1 MTTFSI
7 PILIISQFDY
17 VLLDCYHPICFETFV
32 KSFGRSYIRIKL
44 ESDELN
50 KSFQKDSIMPS
61 PIGNDKDIAKTQV
74 SDFLAITLSEID
86 LFIFIFR

>member
-1 MTTFSI
+1 M
-7 PILIISQFDY
+7 
-17 VLLDCYHPICFETFV
+17 FV
-32 KSFGRSYIRIKL
+32 NSFGRSYIRIKL

-74 SDFLAITLSEID
+74 SDFLAITLSEMSVSISFYQFLSD
-86 LFIFIFR
+86 IIRKLQFGHMMTNYIAAIIVAIPN